1 MSIDKNTTETKV
13 IIDLLNEDLRSGGD
27 QTVIPA
33 DGTGVTLGG
42 LTVIEGV
49 STSDD
54 DNADS
59 FTRNTKMSVVYTDG
73 SKKKTYTLNYR
84 RLNLSGFAKAKN
96 TDIENK
102 NKQNL
107 VLRYTVSGS
116 DFEEVY
122 STPFENNVKAYIK
135 EQLDLPSDTNISI
148 DYDFDKEDFAT
159 GKVVYTVKADENSKA
174 FIGNIS
180 YQISDRASDVGVC
193 KNSNNH
199 YIFFKMDN
207 KARLSVVQG
216 LSEIA
221 FPVDTTEVP
230 EGFAKKGEVT
240 DGTEFHSFYF
250 HNNITKIGKDAF
262 KEVVSKI
269 HHIQWSNKLVEVGEN
284 AFANSGSEVT
294 EELTLPESIERL
306 GDNAFGKVSLINTSS
321 VKSFTAVIKNKVVN
335 QDGHLGVVK
344 YTPTHDQGAADR
356 NHDTYSEFTFS
367 GHDDNSKF
375 YFTSDMIGSSDF
387 EDLIAAKSLN
397 NVIVSKALAQVPGN
411 FLDQAHIDG
420 KLDLINVTE
429 LQERAF
435 SHMVIERVD
444 LYPQLTTVGSSA
456 FDSSHVAKVYVDSE
470 EEKTRLQPLLPNL
483 ASSEWHI
490 RGEEASGPKQI
501 DSQGLRYN

>member
-13 IIDLLNEDLRSGGD
+13 IIDLLNEDLRTGGD

-33 DGTGVTLGG
+33 DGTGVTLGS

-107 VLRYTVSGS
+107 VPGYTVSGNE
-116 DFEEVY
+116 FQEVE
-122 STPFENNVKAYIK
+122 STQFDNNVKAYIK
-135 EQLDLPSDTNISI
+135 EQLDLPSDTNITI
-148 DYDFDKEDFAT
+148 EQDLDKEDVAT
-159 GKVVYTVKADENSKA
+159 GKKVFTVTADASSKA
-174 FIGNIS
+174 FIGKIS
-180 YQISDRASDVGVC
+180 YQLSDRAHDVGVC
-193 KNSNNH
+193 KNFNDHS
-199 YIFFKMDN
+199 IFFKMDN
-207 KARLSVVQG
+207 KANLGVVQG

-221 FPVDTTEVP
+221 FPVDATEVP

-262 KEVVSKI
+262 KEAVSKI
-269 HHIQWSNKLVEVGEN
+269 NHIQWSNKLVEVGEN

-294 EELTLPESIERL
+294 EELTLPESIETL
-306 GDNAFGKVSLINTSS
+306 GDNAFGKVSLIKTSS
-321 VKSFTAVIKNKVVN
+321 LKSYAAVLKNKVVN
-335 QDGHLGVVK
+335 QQGHLGKVK
-344 YTPTHDQGAADR
+344 YTPTHDQGSAD
-356 NHDTYSEFTFS
+356 NENNQYSVITFS
-367 GHDDNSKF
+367 GQDDESKF
-375 YFTSDMIGSSDF
+375 FFDASVIADPDFNKVLASSN
-387 EDLIAAKSLN
+387 LN
-397 NVIVSKALAQVPGN
+397 NVLLAKSM
-411 FLDQAHIDG
+411 AHVAENLMSDIQIDG
-420 KLDLINVTE
+420 KLDLVNITE
-429 LQERAF
+429 LSDRAF
-435 SHMVIERVD
+435 ANSVIERVD
-444 LYPQLTTVGSSA
+444 LYPGLTTVASTAFVSA
-456 FDSSHVAKVYVDSE
+456 HVAKVYVDSE
-470 EEKTRLQPLLPNL
+470 EEKTRLQALIPNL
-483 ASSEWHI
+483 AGSEWKI
-490 RGEEASGPKQI
+490 RGEEATGPKQI

>member
-13 IIDLLNEDLRSGGD
+13 IIDLLNEDLRTGGD
-27 QTVIPA
+27 QTVIPT
-33 DGTGVTLGG
+33 DGTGVTLGS

-102 NKQNL
+102 NKQNQ

-180 YQISDRASDVGVC
+180 YQLSDRAHDVGVC
-193 KNSNNH
+193 KNFNEH

-207 KARLSVVQG
+207 KASLGVVQG

-221 FPVDTTEVP
+221 FPVDVTEVP

-262 KEVVSKI
+262 KEAVSKI
-269 HHIQWSNKLVEVGEN
+269 NHIQWSNKLVEVGEN

-321 VKSFTAVIKNKVVN
+321 LKSYAAVLKNKVVN
-335 QDGHLGVVK
+335 QQGHLGKVK
-344 YTPTHDQGAADR
+344 YTPTHDQGTAD
-356 NHDTYSEFTFS
+356 NEHNQYSVVTFS
-367 GHDDNSKF
+367 GQDDESKF
-375 YFTSDMIGSSDF
+375 FFDATTVTDPDF
-387 EDLIAAKSLN
+387 SKVLTATNLNDVLLAKSMAH
-397 NVIVSKALAQVPGN
+397 VTEN
-411 FLDQAHIDG
+411 FMNDIQIDG
-420 KLDLINVTE
+420 KLDLVNVTE
-429 LQERAF
+429 LSDRAF
-435 SHMVIERVD
+435 ANSVIERVD
-444 LYPQLTTVGSSA
+444 LYPGLTTVASTAFVSA
-456 FDSSHVAKVYVDSE
+456 HVAKVYVDSE
-470 EEKTRLQPLLPNL
+470 EEKTRLQALIPNL
-483 ASSEWHI
+483 AGSEWKI